1 MSLQQAACLLV
12 VLVVFVA
19 LTQRGRMQPFLAL
32 ILAGAGFGYAAGMA
46 TSQVGKA
53 FGLGFQQ
60 GIATLGLIVVLGA
73 MLTEIADAT
82 GASARIRAAA
92 RGWPRRSLPLTL
104 IGLVAGL
111 ASTPAAAFAVLSP
124 LRRAIGGQAPR
135 PALALGLALSASHGL
150 LLPAPVILAAVTILG
165 ADWSTALLYG
175 LPAALVAA
183 LAGALVARGAAAN
196 DDTLPEAAEVLDG
209 EILHAPGR
217 AALMLIL
224 VSAVLIG
231 LLITQSLGDIASEPL
246 GGGSNREFL
255 IGLGRPLILLLVG
268 VGAMLLLTWHWPR
281 GGLTEE
287 GWPGRAI
294 ARVAGLVL
302 TIGAAAGLSKL
313 AQETGMAEMNA
324 ERLLGWNPGPSLVL
338 VLPFVIAAIM
348 KLLQGSS
355 LVAAITAAGMMME
368 LLAPLGLGDAP
379 GRAFAALAIGAG
391 AMTASHIND
400 GLFWLVTDAARLR
413 PGTALARFSLGT
425 ALQGAVALAVL
436 ILLRLMIA

>member
-1 MSLQQAACLLV
+1 MSLQQAACFLV
-12 VLVVFVA
+12 VLAVFIA
-19 LTQRGRMQPFLAL
+19 LTQRWRVQSFLAL

-60 GIATLGLIVVLGA
+60 GVATLGLIVVAGA

-92 RGWPRRSLPLTL
+92 RGWHRRSLPLTL
-104 IGLVAGL
+104 IGVIAGL

-124 LRRAIGGQAPR
+124 LRRAIGGEAPR
-135 PALALGLALSASHGL
+135 PALALGLAVSASHGL

-175 LPAALVAA
+175 LPTALVAA
-183 LAGALVARGAAAN
+183 IAGAFVARSGSAE
-196 DDTLPEAAEVLDG
+196 DDTLPASTEAMDG
-209 EILHAPGR
+209 ETLHAPGR
-217 AALMLIL
+217 AALALIL
-224 VSAVLIG
+224 VSAVLVG
-231 LLITQSLGDIASEPL
+231 LLVVQSLGDIASEPL

-255 IGLGRPLILLLVG
+255 LGLGRPLILMLVG
-268 VGAMLLLTWHWPR
+268 VGAILLLTWHWPH

-294 ARVAGLVL
+294 ARAAGLVL
-302 TIGAAAGLSKL
+302 TVGAAAGLSKL

-324 ERLLGWNPGPSLVL
+324 ERLLAWQPGPALVL
-338 VLPFVIAAIM
+338 ALPFALAAIM

-355 LVAAITAAGMMME
+355 LAAAITAAGMMME
-368 LLAPLGLGDAP
+368 LLGPLGLDDAT
-379 GRAFAALAIGAG
+379 GRACAALAIGAG
-391 AMTASHIND
+391 AMAASHIND

-413 PGTALARFSLGT
+413 PGASLACFSLGT
-425 ALQGAVALAVL
+425 VLQGAVALAAL
-436 ILLRLMIA
+436 ILLRLVTV

>member
-19 LTQRGRMQPFLAL
+19 LTQRWRMQPFLAL

-92 RGWPRRSLPLTL
+92 RGWHRRSLPLTL
-104 IGLVAGL
+104 IGLVAGI

-183 LAGALVARGAAAN
+183 LAGALVARTAAAD
-196 DDTLPEAAEVLDG
+196 DDTLPEAAETMDG
-209 EILHAPGR
+209 ETLHAPKR
-217 AALMLIL
+217 AALVLIL
-224 VSAVLIG
+224 VSAALIG

-246 GGGSNREFL
+246 GGGSNREFI

-281 GGLTEE
+281 GGLSDE

-302 TIGAAAGLSKL
+302 TVGAAAGLSKL

-324 ERLLGWNPGPSLVL
+324 ERLLGWNPGPALVL
-338 VLPFVIAAIM
+338 VLPFAVAAIM

-355 LVAAITAAGMMME
+355 LVAAITAAGMMMG
-368 LLAPLGLGDAP
+368 LLAPLGLDDAS

-400 GLFWLVTDAARLR
+400 GMFWLVTDAARLR
-413 PGTALARFSLGT
+413 PGAALARFSLGT
-425 ALQGAVALAVL
+425 ALQGAVALAAL
-436 ILLRLMIA
+436 ILLRLVTA

>member
-12 VLVVFVA
+12 VLAVFIA
-19 LTQRGRMQPFLAL
+19 LTQRWRVQPFLAL

-60 GIATLGLIVVLGA
+60 GIATLGLIVVAGA

-82 GASARIRAAA
+82 GASARIRTAA
-92 RGWPRRSLPLTL
+92 RGWRRRSLPLSL

-124 LRRAIGGQAPR
+124 LRRAIGGEAPR

-165 ADWSTALLYG
+165 AEWGTALLYG
-175 LPAALVAA
+175 LPAALAAA
-183 LAGALVARGAAAN
+183 LAGTLVARGASAG
-196 DDTLPEAAEVLDG
+196 DDTLPASTEAMDG
-209 EILHAPGR
+209 ETLHAPRR
-217 AALMLIL
+217 AALALIL

-231 LLITQSLGDIASEPL
+231 LLVVQSLGDIASEPL

-255 IGLGRPLILLLVG
+255 IGLGRPLILMLVG
-268 VGAMLLLTWHWPR
+268 VGAMLLIAWHWPS
-281 GGLTEE
+281 GGLTED

-302 TIGAAAGLSKL
+302 TVGAAAGLSKL
-313 AQETGMAEMNA
+313 AQDTGMAEMNA
-324 ERLLGWNPGPSLVL
+324 ERLLAWHPGPALVL
-338 VLPFVIAAIM
+338 VLPFALAAIM

-368 LLAPLGLGDAP
+368 LLAPLGLGDAS

-391 AMTASHIND
+391 AMTGSHIND

-413 PGTALARFSLGT
+413 PGAAVARFSLGT
-425 ALQGAVALAVL
+425 VLQGAVGLAAL
-436 ILLRLMIA
+436 ILLRMLTV

>member
-1 MSLQQAACLLV
+1 MSLQQAVCLLV

-19 LTQRGRMQPFLAL
+19 LTQRWRMQPFLAL
-32 ILAGAGFGYAAGMA
+32 IIAGAGFGYAAGMA

-73 MLTEIADAT
+73 MLTEVADAT

-92 RGWPRRSLPLTL
+92 RGWQRRSLPLTL
-104 IGLVAGL
+104 IGLIAGI

-183 LAGALVARGAAAN
+183 LAGSLMARTAAA
-196 DDTLPEAAEVLDG
+196 DHDTLPETTEAMDATY
-209 EILHAPGR
+209 HAPGR
-217 AALMLIL
+217 AALVLIL
-224 VSAVLIG
+224 VTAVLIG

-338 VLPFVIAAIM
+338 VLPFSVAAIM

-425 ALQGAVALAVL
+425 ALQGAVALAAL
-436 ILLRLMIA
+436 ILLRLMTA